1 MDSKQTLSEIS
12 HLFLSEMR
20 QRQAGPAARPNRVP
34 PAPQNSARNQV
45 AEDLIREEFAAELNA
60 DTGESADPSQTTHSS
75 KSSEI
80 SVVLASH
87 LPDQP
92 KRVRQYARHLAAQGG
107 RIGLIEVDG
116 GEFIVTC
123 FEPGGGG
130 PADESAQIVDELDG
144 RRMNESLA
152 ELSFDVDRWLICLL
166 NPKTT
171 EAREI
176 LRLSARWVLLTT
188 ADHDGVVATYRALKG
203 VSEQAK
209 PRLSLAVLDAR
220 SEGQA
225 AAVFQKLSAVASQ
238 FLSCRMQPESPVA
251 DAPDVQEQIV
261 LHCRS
266 TRDKSPHAAAPQWK
280 ILSDFLSSAASG
292 VAQPIPP
299 LPQEIP
305 PAYKFEMPREE
316 SESISSSIS
325 SPIPM
330 TTRETGISEVIDL
343 PADGEETILEAIIR
357 RGGAAGEWVQCP
369 LKAPPCPNAV
379 LAVGRDHRLVLVAV
393 AGRGLNQLRSIGLAL
408 RWMNENRELIQMA
421 LPQLAIDAE
430 KIPSVRLLVDHA
442 DLSAEQLQPLLHSE
456 AVSVQAYRRIKW
468 GAKRGLLL
476 EAA

>member
-20 QRQAGPAARPNRVP
+20 QRQSGPAARPSRVP
-34 PAPQNSARNQV
+34 PAPRSQSA
-45 AEDLIREEFAAELNA
+45 AEDLIREEFAAELDSESNESL
-60 DTGESADPSQTTHSS
+60 DSRQSSSTG
-75 KSSEI
+75 KSTDI

-87 LPDQP
+87 LTDQP

-116 GEFIVTC
+116 GEFIITC
-123 FEPGGGG
+123 FEPRGGQTA
-130 PADESAQIVDELDG
+130 PLPIAVVEDLDG

-152 ELSFDVDRWLICLL
+152 ELSFDVDRWLICLV
-166 NPKTT
+166 NPKTA
-171 EAREI
+171 EARDI
-176 LRLSARWVLLTT
+176 LRLAPRWVLLTT

-203 VSEQAK
+203 VAEYAK

-238 FLSCRMQPESPVA
+238 FLSCRMQPEPPVA
-251 DAPDVQEQIV
+251 DAPEVEEQIV
-261 LHCRS
+261 LNCRS
-266 TRDKSPHAAAPQWK
+266 AKEKAQSTAAPQWK
-280 ILSDFLSSAASG
+280 ILADFLGSASAG
-292 VAQPIPP
+292 AIPP
-299 LPQEIP
+299 MSPEIP
-305 PAYKFEMPREE
+305 ASLKIELPREE
-316 SESISSSIS
+316 SETVHA
-325 SPIPM
+325 PIPM
-330 TTRETGISEVIDL
+330 SAADTGTSEVIDL
-343 PADGEETILEAIIR
+343 PADSEETILEAIIR

-421 LPQLAIDAE
+421 LPQLAIDSE

>member
-20 QRQAGPAARPNRVP
+20 QRQPGPGARPNRVP
-34 PAPQNSARNQV
+34 PPARPHAP
-45 AEDLIREEFAAELNA
+45 AEDLISEEFAAELNSEPA
-60 DTGESADPSQTTHSS
+60 DAADHRQTPGDG
-75 KSSEI
+75 KSPDI

-87 LPDQP
+87 LPDQAA
-92 KRVRQYARHLAAQGG
+92 RVRQYARHLAAQGA
-107 RIGLIEVDG
+107 RIGLIEVDAA
-116 GEFIVTC
+116 EFVITC
-123 FEPGGGG
+123 FEPRTGQ
-130 PADESAQIVDELDG
+130 PAPESAPAIDELDG

-166 NPKTT
+166 NPKTP

-176 LRLSARWVLLTT
+176 LRIAPHWVLLTL

-203 VSEQAK
+203 VAEQAK

-220 SEGQA
+220 SEGYA

-238 FLSCRMQPESPVA
+238 FLSCRMQPEPPVA
-251 DAPDVQEQIV
+251 GGAEATEQIV
-261 LHCRS
+261 LHSRCA
-266 TRDKSPHAAAPQWK
+266 RDKSQSAPGPQWK
-280 ILSDFLSSAASG
+280 ILADFLSGASADSVPPIQRISNDLPAS
-292 VAQPIPP
+292 
-299 LPQEIP
+299 LKLETS
-305 PAYKFEMPREE
+305 REE
-316 SESISSSIS
+316 PEPVH
-325 SPIPM
+325 SPIAM
-330 TTRETGISEVIDL
+330 NVAENGASEVIDL

-408 RWMNENRELIQMA
+408 RWMNENRQLIQMA
-421 LPQLAIDAE
+421 LPQLAIDSDR
-430 KIPSVRLLVDHA
+430 IPSVRLLVDHA

-456 AVSVQAYRRIKW
+456 AVSVQAYRRLKW
-468 GAKRGLLL
+468 GSKRGLLL